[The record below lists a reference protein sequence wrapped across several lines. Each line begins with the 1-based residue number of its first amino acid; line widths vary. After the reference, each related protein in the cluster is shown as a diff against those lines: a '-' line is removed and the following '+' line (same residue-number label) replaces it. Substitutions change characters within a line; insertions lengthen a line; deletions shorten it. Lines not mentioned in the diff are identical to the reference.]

1 MFRGVKSL
9 FGPYLGIEQ
18 GTNVVVS
25 KHGFLS
31 GAPGSQIPL
40 PSPERVVFFDDFMGD
55 LLADEWNFVEGTDSS
70 TSAGAIVA
78 AVNGTLVITPGDSD
92 GTIAADY
99 AAVNAALNWK
109 ANAGDLVFQ
118 ARVKLAEITSVSAF
132 IGFTDTV
139 AHEQPIHSAASANT
153 LTTVA
158 TDAVGFMF
166 DTAMGTDNWWAVGVA
181 NDVDATAQNLGVAPV
196 ADTYETF
203 RIELSTA
210 GVAKFFRNGLEIGS
224 GAMSGAVTPTV
235 ALTPHFGVR
244 PLSAAAGK
252 LLTVDYSLVAATR
265 V

>member
-1 MFRGVKSL
+1 MFRGIKSL
-9 FGPYLGIEQ
+9 YGPYLGIEQ
-18 GTNVVVS
+18 GTNIIVA
-25 KHGFLS
+25 KNGFLS

-196 ADTYETF
+196 AE
-203 RIELSTA
+203 
-210 GVAKFFRNGLEIGS
+210 FFRNGLEIGS